1 MFKRGKR
8 TMRRQFSLLVVSLT
22 LVTALIYTFLVDIS
36 LSRGFDEMAKL
47 TMQFEI
53 DDFEKRYAE
62 TPDTPL
68 PQTSV
73 LHFFLDDWRK
83 APPFYHQV
91 VPFTELEYGE
101 YVEVEWFPD
110 GHESWEGARLLTIYT
125 HRLPDQRTLYVVA
138 DFDADKLSQEQRQNF
153 DRLFNR
159 GFFVGAVY
167 VFMMILVVWLYGRR
181 LTRRSDALA
190 KWAEEL
196 SFEKLQQPVP
206 DFYFHDLN
214 QIAHQLQTAF
224 VRIADLLE
232 KEHRFLRNASH
243 ELRTPIAVIK
253 ANMELLARMESSALL
268 QRPLE
273 RINRA
278 NASMQKLTE
287 TLLWISRDNNT
298 PPKQENIIPA
308 QLIRELLEDLG
319 YLLENKPVE
328 LSFRE
333 NFGGH
338 KFLPVTPLRI
348 VLNNLLRNAFQ
359 HTQEG
364 SINIEIDEHYL
375 RIENHDEGA
384 TLTDSDNSFG
394 LGIHLVEQ
402 ICQKLHWD
410 LRLEYV
416 GDGVIATLKWPEHI
430 FTH

>member
-1 MFKRGKR
+1 MFRRGKR
-8 TMRRQFSLLVVSLT
+8 TMRRQFSLLILSLT
-22 LVTALIYTFLVDIS
+22 LITALIYTVLVDKS
-36 LSRGFDEMAKL
+36 LTRGLKEMVQL
-47 TMQFEI
+47 SIQVEIQEFET
-53 DDFEKRYAE
+53 RYASN
-62 TPDTPL
+62 PDTPL
-68 PQTSV
+68 PDTGM
-73 LHFFLDDWRK
+73 LNFYIDDWRQ
-83 APPFYHQV
+83 APSLYHEII
-91 VPFTELEYGE
+91 PFTDLQDGE
-101 YVEVEWFPD
+101 YLDVDWSPNGD
-110 GHESWEGARLLTIYT
+110 DDWEGSRYLLIYP
-125 HRLPDQRTLYVVA
+125 HRLHDQRILYAVA
-138 DFDADKLSQEQRQNF
+138 DFNADKISQEQRNEF
-153 DRLFNR
+153 DRLFDR
-159 GFFVGAVY
+159 GLYVGGVY
-167 VFMMILVVWLYGRR
+167 VFLMILVVWLYGRR

-214 QIAHQLQTAF
+214 QIANQLQTAF

-253 ANMELLARMESSALL
+253 ANMELLARMESSAPL

-298 PPKQENIIPA
+298 PPKQENIVPA
-308 QLIRELLEDLG
+308 QLVSELMEDLG

-333 NFGGH
+333 NFTGH

-364 SINIEIDEHYL
+364 SIKIEINEHYL

-402 ICQKLHWD
+402 ICQKLHWE
-410 LRLEYV
+410 LRLEYIE
-416 GDGVIATLKWPEHI
+416 DGVIATLKWPEHI